1 MTAWSWQPDKQTRA
15 AIRHGDKINR
25 EYLRRK
31 KVEHE
36 LAMIERLNGKL
47 REAS

>member
-1 MTAWSWQPDKQTRA
+1 MTAWSWQPDRQTRA
-15 AIRHGDKINR
+15 AIRRGDKINR
-25 EYLRRK
+25 EYFKRK
-31 KVEHE
+31 RVEYQ